1 MSVQLELEN
10 LPMKKLLRYIFKEN
24 YSQLRNYYR
33 KVKELNLTYVLETL
47 KDKKTFQNVDKYC
60 MFIGYPRSGHSLLG
74 SLLYAHPN
82 IIIAHELNALN
93 FVDMGFNQQQIY
105 YLILKNSRKLATQG
119 RESSGYSYEVH
130 HQWQGKFRDLKVI
143 GDKKG
148 GDSIS
153 ILRYKPELLN
163 VLQNKIDVPA
173 KFIHVIRNPYDN
185 ISTMYTRSKKK
196 DKKLA
201 DSINQY
207 FYLCDTIAQ
216 LKQQINQ
223 GDMIDIRHEQ
233 IISNPKFWL
242 NEICK
247 FLEIDA
253 GDDYLDDCANII
265 YQFPNKS
272 RHKVQWNDELIETVK
287 NKMNQYEFLSGYSY
301 ED

>member
-60 MFIGYPRSGHSLLG
+60 MFIGYPRSGHSLVG
-74 SLLYAHPN
+74 SLLDAHPN

-148 GDSIS
+148 GDSTS
-153 ILRYKPELLN
+153 KLRYKPELLN

-185 ISTMYTRSKKK
+185 ISTMYTRSNKK

-223 GDMIDIRHEQ
+223 GDMIDIRHEKN
-233 IISNPKFWL
+233 ISNPKFWL

-247 FLEIDA
+247 FLGIDA

-265 YQFPNKS
+265 YQSPNKS

-287 NKMNQYEFLSGYSY
+287 NKMNQYNFLSGYSY

>member
-47 KDKKTFQNVDKYC
+47 KDKKNFQNVDKYC
-60 MFIGYPRSGHSLLG
+60 MFIGYPRSGHSLVG
-74 SLLYAHPN
+74 SLLDAHPN

-105 YLILKNSRKLATQG
+105 YLILKNSRKFATQG
-119 RESSGYSYEVH
+119 REWSGYSYEVH

-148 GDSIS
+148 GDSTS
-153 ILRYKPELLN
+153 KLRYKPELLN

-185 ISTMYTRSKKK
+185 ISTMYTRSNKK

-207 FYLCDTIAQ
+207 FGFCDTIAQ
-216 LKQQINQ
+216 LKQEINQ
-223 GDMIDIRHEQ
+223 GDMIDIRHEE

-247 FLEIDA
+247 FLGIDA
-253 GDDYLDDCANII
+253 GDNYLDDCANII
-265 YQFPNKS
+265 YQSPNKS

-287 NKMNQYEFLSGYSY
+287 NKMNQYDFLSGYSY

>member
-60 MFIGYPRSGHSLLG
+60 MFIGYPRSGHSLVG
-74 SLLYAHPN
+74 SLLDAHPN

-148 GDSIS
+148 GDSTS
-153 ILRYKPELLN
+153 KLRYKPELLN

-223 GDMIDIRHEQ
+223 GDMIDIRHEK

-242 NEICK
+242 NEICN
-247 FLEIDA
+247 FLGIDA

-265 YQFPNKS
+265 YQSPNKS

-287 NKMNQYEFLSGYSY
+287 NKMNQYDFLSGYSY

>member
-60 MFIGYPRSGHSLLG
+60 MFIGYPRSGHSLVG
-74 SLLYAHPN
+74 SLLDAHPN
-82 IIIAHELNALN
+82 IIIAHELN
-93 FVDMGFNQQQIY
+93 
-105 YLILKNSRKLATQG
+105 
-119 RESSGYSYEVH
+119 

-148 GDSIS
+148 GDSTS
-153 ILRYKPELLN
+153 KLRYKPELLN

-223 GDMIDIRHEQ
+223 GDMIDIRHEK

-287 NKMNQYEFLSGYSY
+287 NKMNQYNFLSGYSY

>member
-60 MFIGYPRSGHSLLG
+60 MFIGYPRSGHSLVG
-74 SLLYAHPN
+74 SLLDAHPN

-119 RESSGYSYEVH
+119 RKSSSYSYEVH

-148 GDSIS
+148 GDSTS
-153 ILRYKPELLN
+153 KLRYKPELLN

-185 ISTMYTRSKKK
+185 ISTMYTRSNKK
-196 DKKLA
+196 DKELA

-207 FYLCDTIAQ
+207 F
-216 LKQQINQ
+216 
-223 GDMIDIRHEQ
+223 
-233 IISNPKFWL
+233 NPKFWL

-247 FLEIDA
+247 FLGIDA

-265 YQFPNKS
+265 YQSPNKS

-287 NKMNQYEFLSGYSY
+287 NKMNQYNFLTGYSY

>member
-60 MFIGYPRSGHSLLG
+60 MFIGYPRSGHSLVG
-74 SLLYAHPN
+74 SLLDAHPN

-105 YLILKNSRKLATQG
+105 YLILKNSRKFATQG
-119 RESSGYSYEVH
+119 REWSGYSYEVH

-148 GDSIS
+148 GDSTS
-153 ILRYKPELLN
+153 KLRYKPELLN

-223 GDMIDIRHEQ
+223 GDMIDIRHEK

-265 YQFPNKS
+265 YQSPNKS

-287 NKMNQYEFLSGYSY
+287 NKMNQYNFLSGYSY

>member
-1 MSVQLELEN
+1 
-10 LPMKKLLRYIFKEN
+10 MKKLLRYIFKEN

-60 MFIGYPRSGHSLLG
+60 MFIGYPRSGHSLVG
-74 SLLYAHPN
+74 SLLDAHPN

-105 YLILKNSRKLATQG
+105 YLILKNSRKFATQG
-119 RESSGYSYEVH
+119 REWSGYSYEVH

-148 GDSIS
+148 GGSTGL
-153 ILRYKPELLN
+153 LRYKPELLN

-185 ISTMYTRSKKK
+185 ISTMYTRSNKK

-207 FYLCDTIAQ
+207 FGFCDTIAQ
-216 LKQQINQ
+216 LKQEINQ
-223 GDMIDIRHEQ
+223 GDMIDIRHEE
-233 IISNPKFWL
+233 IISNSKFWL

-247 FLEIDA
+247 FLGIDA
-253 GDDYLDDCANII
+253 GDDYLNDCANII
-265 YQFPNKS
+265 YQSPNKS
-272 RHKVQWNDELIETVK
+272 RHKLQWNDELIETVK
-287 NKMNQYEFLSGYSY
+287 NKMNQYDFLSGYSY

>member
-1 MSVQLELEN
+1 
-10 LPMKKLLRYIFKEN
+10 MKKLLRYIFKEN

-60 MFIGYPRSGHSLLG
+60 MFIGYPRSGHSLVG
-74 SLLYAHPN
+74 SLLDAHPN

-119 RESSGYSYEVH
+119 REWSGYSYEVH

-148 GDSIS
+148 GDSTS

-223 GDMIDIRHEQ
+223 GDMIDIRHEK

-247 FLEIDA
+247 FLGIDA

-265 YQFPNKS
+265 YQSPNKS